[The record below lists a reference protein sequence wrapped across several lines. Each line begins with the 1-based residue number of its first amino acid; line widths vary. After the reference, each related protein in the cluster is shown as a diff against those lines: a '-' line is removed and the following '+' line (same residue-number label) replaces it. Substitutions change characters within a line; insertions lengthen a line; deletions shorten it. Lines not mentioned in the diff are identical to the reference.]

1 MGTTPWQNRSDR
13 RRGSSADID
22 TWMLWPV
29 LGDDGL
35 SPTSPPASASV
46 KGVNRLAPLLLCAPC
61 KPSSHRKNQSS
72 TQWYVQQPTWRLWGE
87 ERGDGVIYTVYLKK
101 VRYHRPTRS
110 LSASDS
116 DDEISHLEWE
126 TVRVRFLKAG
136 TVQRLVESLA
146 NDDGELE
153 STYINVFLATY
164 RAFTTPREVLE
175 LLLARYDAL
184 DEGSGALTGEQH
196 RKTLVQALHVW
207 LDAYPGDWKSPPSHP
222 LLSRLLDFTH
232 RRLPGS
238 ELELKARHRLHRFQ
252 REDQIDSCM
261 VYDNGRLPRSS
272 PDPIVDHWA
281 NYNFPEVPHRH
292 FAEQLTRMDAEVF
305 KKLVA
310 HQCLGAVWSRRDR
323 SRSHDA
329 ATVLATVNQFNAVSL
344 RVISTILM
352 EPTMK
357 SQERARILETWI
369 DIAQELRVLK
379 NFSSLKAI
387 VSGLQSNPVYRLEK
401 CWQCMPRE
409 KHELFRELERI
420 FSEENNAW
428 TQRELLIKEGTA
440 KFADTAGRSDR
451 HLQKLFQKQ
460 NTHAGNISYGTIPYL
475 GTFLTDLT
483 MIDTAIPDTIAEGLI
498 NFDKRRKEFEVLAR
512 IRLLQGAANAY
523 NFSTDPL
530 FDRWF
535 HSVVVLDD
543 REAYKLSCQIEPP
556 PPGNT
561 LSNRGKK
568 KQVSMLSSVSLFR
581 SRPRSPVSREKAEPR
596 LVLQSHQGHRK
607 NDSIA
612 STSSSSSSQFYCDLD
627 SLPSSPHNSLDRRI
641 SPSQMSSSSSSS
653 SLPSLDV
660 SLSSGG
666 GSGATGNNQHNRLAP
681 SSAVTAN
688 GNGPNLVGLSSP
700 SHSHKSSPDFYIIK
714 VTMESDNVETDGVV
728 LYKSIMLSNNE
739 RTPQVIRN
747 AMLKLGIEGSPDQYT
762 LAQVLPDRELVLPNS
777 ANVYY
782 AVNTAHNLNFILR
795 PRREPNDTASESPKS
810 KSSHKR

>member
-1 MGTTPWQNRSDR
+1 
-13 RRGSSADID
+13 
-22 TWMLWPV
+22 MLWPV

-35 SPTSPPASASV
+35 RPSSPSGVTNV
-46 KGVNRLAPLLLCAPC
+46 KGANRLTPLLLCAPC
-61 KPSSHRKNQSS
+61 KPTLRKNQSS

-87 ERGDGVIYTVYLKK
+87 EKGDDVIYTVYLKK

-164 RAFTTPREVLE
+164 RAFTTPQEVLE
-175 LLLARYDAL
+175 LLLVRYDSL
-184 DEGSGALTGEQH
+184 DENTGALTGEQH

-207 LDAYPGDWKSPPSHP
+207 LDAYPGDWCTPPTHP
-222 LLSRLLDFTH
+222 LLMRLLDFTH

-238 ELELKARHRLHRFQ
+238 ELELKARHRLHRFSQ
-252 REDQIDSCM
+252 PNGQIDSCQP
-261 VYDNGRLPRSS
+261 YDNSRLTQHGTT
-272 PDPIVDHWA
+272 DVINDHWPT
-281 NYNFPEVPHRH
+281 YIFPEVPHRH

-305 KKLVA
+305 KKLIA

-344 RVISTILM
+344 RVIATILQDLQL
-352 EPTMK
+352 K
-357 SQERARILETWI
+357 AHERARILETWI
-369 DIAQELRVLK
+369 DIAQELRVVK

-409 KHELFRELERI
+409 KHEVFRELERI

-451 HLQKLFQKQ
+451 HLQKIFQKQ

-483 MIDTAIPDTIAEGLI
+483 MIDTAIPDSIAGGLI

-523 NFSTDPL
+523 NFNTDPI
-530 FDRWF
+530 FEKWF
-535 HSVVVLDD
+535 HSIIVFDD
-543 REAYKLSCQIEPP
+543 REAYKLSCQIEVP
-556 PPGNT
+556 PPGTT
-561 LSNRGKK
+561 LNNRVKK
-568 KQVSMLSSVSLFR
+568 KQN
-581 SRPRSPVSREKAEPR
+581 
-596 LVLQSHQGHRK
+596 HQGHRK

-627 SLPSSPHNSLDRRI
+627 SLPSSPHNSLDRRT

-666 GSGATGNNQHNRLAP
+666 GASSGQNSRLAP
-681 SSAVTAN
+681 QIGVTTN
-688 GNGPNLVGLSSP
+688 GGGSPCHPGLPSP

-714 VTMESDNVETDGVV
+714 VTMESDNVETDGVI

-747 AMLKLGIEGSPDQYT
+747 AMLKLGIEGNPDQYT
-762 LAQVLPDRELVLPNS
+762 LAQVLPDRDMVLPTS

-795 PRREPNDTASESPKS
+795 LRRDVNDGTTDSPKS
-810 KSSHKR
+810 KTNSHKR

>member
-1 MGTTPWQNRSDR
+1 M
-13 RRGSSADID
+13 SADN
-22 TWMLWPV
+22 
-29 LGDDGL
+29 GDESL
-35 SPTSPPASASV
+35 
-46 KGVNRLAPLLLCAPC
+46 
-61 KPSSHRKNQSS
+61 
-72 TQWYVQQPTWRLWGE
+72 PTWRLWGE
-87 ERGDGVIYTVYLKK
+87 EKGDGVIYTVYLKK

-184 DEGSGALTGEQH
+184 DENAGGCEQH

-207 LDAYPGDWKSPPSHP
+207 LDTYPGDWMSPPNHP
-222 LLSRLLDFTH
+222 LLTRLLDFTH
-232 RRLPGS
+232 RRLLGS
-238 ELELKARHRLHRFQ
+238 ELELKARHRLHRIQ

-261 VYDNGRLPRSS
+261 VYDNGRLPMRGS
-272 PDPIVDHWA
+272 PDPMSDHWG
-281 NYNFPEVPHRH
+281 NYIFPEVPHRH

-310 HQCLGAVWSRRDR
+310 HQCLGAVWSRKDR
-323 SRSHDA
+323 SRSHEA
-329 ATVLATVNQFNAVSL
+329 ATVVATVNQFNAVSL
-344 RVISTILM
+344 RVISTIL
-352 EPTMK
+352 TDTSLK

-369 DIAQELRVLK
+369 DIAQELRILK

-483 MIDTAIPDTIAEGLI
+483 MIDTAIPDTIADGLI

-523 NFSTDPL
+523 NFNTDSM

-535 HSVVVLDD
+535 HSVLILED
-543 REAYKLSCQIEPP
+543 REAYKLSCQIESPP
-556 PPGNT
+556 AGNT
-561 LSNRGKK
+561 LNNRGKK
-568 KQVSMLSSVSLFR
+568 KQN
-581 SRPRSPVSREKAEPR
+581 
-596 LVLQSHQGHRK
+596 HQGHRK

-627 SLPSSPHNSLDRRI
+627 SLPSSPHNSLDRRT

-666 GSGATGNNQHNRLAP
+666 GGNHQTRLAP
-681 SSAVTAN
+681 PAGSAPAN
-688 GNGPNLVGLSSP
+688 GSTPNLAGLSSP

-714 VTMESDNVETDGVV
+714 VTMETDNVETEGVV

-747 AMLKLGIEGSPDQYT
+747 AMLKLCIEGNPDQYT
-762 LAQVLPDRELVLPNS
+762 LAQVLPDREMVLPTS

-795 PRREPNDTASESPKS
+795 PRREPNDATSDSPRS
-810 KSSHKR
+810 KNSGHNHKR

>member
-1 MGTTPWQNRSDR
+1 MSADNGDDSLNRNRSAER
-13 RRGSSADID
+13 RRGSSADIH

-35 SPTSPPASASV
+35 SPTSPPAAASASL
-46 KGVNRLAPLLLCAPC
+46 KGVNKLAPLLLCAPC
-61 KPSSHRKNQSS
+61 KPTSHRKNQNS

-184 DEGSGALTGEQH
+184 DETSGGALTGEQH

-207 LDAYPGDWKSPPSHP
+207 LDAYPGDWKSPPNHP
-222 LLSRLLDFTH
+222 LLTRLLDFTH

-261 VYDNGRLPRSS
+261 VYDNGRLPRGS
-272 PDPIVDHWA
+272 PDPIADHWA
-281 NYNFPEVPHRH
+281 NYSFPEVPHRH

-344 RVISTILM
+344 RVISTILKD
-352 EPTMK
+352 TALK

-523 NFSTDPL
+523 NFNTDPL

-561 LSNRGKK
+561 LNTRGKK
-568 KQVSMLSSVSLFR
+568 KQC
-581 SRPRSPVSREKAEPR
+581 
-596 LVLQSHQGHRK
+596 HQGHRK

-627 SLPSSPHNSLDRRI
+627 SLPSSPHNSLDRRT

-666 GSGATGNNQHNRLAP
+666 GSGATGNQHNRLAP
-681 SSAVTAN
+681 PAPVNTAAISN
-688 GNGPNLVGLSSP
+688 GNGPSLVGLSSP

-714 VTMESDNVETDGVV
+714 VTMETDKVETEGVV

-762 LAQVLPDRELVLPNS
+762 LAQVLPDREMVLPNS

-795 PRREPNDTASESPKS
+795 PRKDPNDSATESPKS